1 MLGLRFGL
9 LIILLALYGS
19 TTVRAQLLSPSP
31 AATPT
36 SSSAPPATAGAI
48 DGAAATPSPLAEKV
62 SAGMAR
68 SEGRSAAIVLPP
80 EKAQPVKITR
90 FEKSP
95 VINGLLDDEAW
106 QHATLLKDFYQIQ
119 PGDNIAPSKPTEVL
133 LGYDDKFLY
142 VAFRAYDE
150 ADRVRANVAKRD
162 QIFDDDYVG
171 IYLDTYNDQ
180 RKAYELFFNPL
191 GIQADGILTEG
202 RGEDFSVDVVMQS
215 KGVLT
220 DKGYNV
226 EIAIPFKSLRYE
238 AGKSRM
244 WGVHFLRVIK
254 RFNGEQSSWM
264 PISRDNSGFLNQ
276 SGHITGLEGLSSE
289 RTLEIIPSLTLSQT
303 GRRVSAL
310 TSETRLLNPGALDP
324 GRIVNESLKVDPGL
338 TVKFG
343 ITPTITLDFA
353 LNPDFAQVEADQTV
367 VTANQRFPIFFE
379 EKRPFFLEGID
390 VFQTALNPVHTRT
403 IVDPDYAVKL
413 SGKRGRNTFGILLA
427 SDNAPG
433 NYTEDE
439 RTTIRENLERFT
451 NDPVNTRFDSRI
463 RLVDRNATIG
473 VLRLKRDIGKENS
486 LGFLATTY
494 NFVDRHNHLGGF
506 DGRFRL
512 DPQTTFGF
520 QVLGTNSRRFFFDP
534 DLGRNVYRT
543 GNGLGYFW
551 NYDHV
556 GRHFSYNFRGSGR
569 TQDYRADVGFTQ
581 RTNTNREDAIFRY
594 ASEPKPKARLI
605 SWQLFN
611 KTGLNF
617 DWQGRMQNSDN
628 ESQFKI
634 NLRRETSLSFGFFT
648 GYERVFEEEFG
659 LRRSATQPGEF
670 AGDAERSTYK
680 KDFFIYGQTTP
691 TKKFTVFYSL
701 DYYLGAL
708 DFDFGSPPNYP
719 RVSPTALRFGQ
730 GSQLDPG
737 PGKELIGTLDVTYQP
752 TEALRLSLTYTKD
765 RLVRY
770 DTGRVAFDQ
779 NIAALRATYQF
790 TRFTFLRA
798 RLDYNTLSPD
808 AQGEF
813 LPNIRGQ
820 FLLGWT
826 PSPGTAFY
834 VGYNDDINRNGR
846 NPFTGEFEPGF
857 RRNGRTFFIKAS
869 YLFRRSIN

>member
-36 SSSAPPATAGAI
+36 SSASPSAAGAT
-48 DGAAATPSPLAEKV
+48 DGAAATSSPLAEKV

-68 SEGRSAAIVLPP
+68 SEGRAAAIVLPP
-80 EKAQPVKITR
+80 EKAQPVNITR

-95 VINGLLDDEAW
+95 IINGVLDDEAW
-106 QHATLLKDFYQIQ
+106 QHAALLKDFYQIR

-142 VAFRAYDE
+142 IAFRAYDE
-150 ADRVRANVAKRD
+150 ADKVRANVAKRD

-202 RGEDFSVDVVMQS
+202 RGEDFSVDLVMES
-215 KGVLT
+215 KGALT
-220 DKGYNV
+220 DKGYSV

-238 AGKSRM
+238 AGKNRL

-276 SGHITGLEGLSSE
+276 TGHIAGLEGLSTE
-289 RTLEIIPSLTLSQT
+289 RTIEIIPSLTLSQT

-310 TSETRLLNPGALDP
+310 SGATRLSNPFALDP
-324 GRIVNESLKVDPGL
+324 GRIVNESLKLDPGL
-338 TVKFG
+338 TAKFG

-390 VFQTALNPVHTRT
+390 VFQTALNPVHTRA

-433 NYTEDE
+433 NYSEDE
-439 RTTIRENLERFT
+439 RTAIQQNLERFT
-451 NDPVNTRFDSRI
+451 NDPANTRFDNRI

-473 VLRLKRDIGKENS
+473 VLRLKRDVGKENS
-486 LGFLATTY
+486 LGLLATTY

-520 QVLGTNSRRFFFDP
+520 QILGSHSRRSFFDP
-534 DLGRNVYRT
+534 DLGRNLYRT

-556 GRHFSYNFRGSGR
+556 ERHFSYNFRGSGR
-569 TQDYRADVGFTQ
+569 TQDYRADVGFTP

-605 SWQLFN
+605 SWQLYN
-611 KTGLNF
+611 KTGVNF
-617 DWQGRMQNSDN
+617 DWQARMQNADN
-628 ESQFKI
+628 ETQFKI
-634 NLRRETSLSFGFFT
+634 NLRRETSLNFGFFA

-659 LRRSATQPGEF
+659 VRRSATLQGEF
-670 AGDAERSTYK
+670 AGDDPERSTYK
-680 KDFFIYGQTTP
+680 KDFFGYGQTTP
-691 TKKFTVFYSL
+691 TKKFTIFYSL
-701 DYYLGAL
+701 DYILGAL
-708 DFDFGSPPNYP
+708 DFDFGAPPNYP

-737 PGKELIGTLDVTYQP
+737 PGKELIGTLDLTYQP
-752 TEALRLSLTYTKD
+752 TEALRLSLVYTKD
-765 RLVRY
+765 RLVRN

-779 NIAALRATYQF
+779 NIATVRATYQF

-798 RLDYNTLSPD
+798 RLDYDSLRSN

-813 LPNIRGQ
+813 LPNLRGQ

-834 VGYNDDINRNGR
+834 VGYNDDLNRNGR

-857 RRNGRTFFIKAS
+857 RRNGRTFFIKMS
-869 YLFRRSIN
+869 YLFRRSLN

>member
-1 MLGLRFGL
+1 MLALRFGL
-9 LIILLALYGS
+9 FIVLLALHGS
-19 TTVRAQLLSPSP
+19 TTARAQSLPPST

-36 SSSAPPATAGAI
+36 PSALPATAGAT
-48 DGAAATPSPLAEKV
+48 DGVVPASAAPQAEKV
-62 SAGMAR
+62 AAGATKAVRGSA
-68 SEGRSAAIVLPP
+68 ITLPT
-80 EKAQPVKITR
+80 EKAQPVNVKL
-90 FEKSP
+90 FEKP
-95 VINGLLDDEAW
+95 PIIDGVLDDEVW
-106 QHATLLKDFYQIQ
+106 KHAALLKDFYQTS
-119 PGDNIAPSKPTEVL
+119 PGDNIPPSKPTEVL
-133 LGYDDKFLY
+133 LGYDNKFLY
-142 VAFRAYDE
+142 VAFRAYDD
-150 ADRVRANVAKRD
+150 AGRVRANVAKRD

-202 RGEDFSVDVVMQS
+202 RGEDFSFDLIMQS
-215 KGVLT
+215 KGTLT
-220 DKGYNV
+220 DKGYSV

-238 AGKSRM
+238 AGKNRL
-244 WGVHFLRVIK
+244 WGVHFVRVIK

-276 SGHITGLEGLSSE
+276 AGHITGLEGLSTE
-289 RTLEIIPSLTLSQT
+289 RTIEIIPSLTLSQT
-303 GRRVSAL
+303 GRRVSTL
-310 TSETRLLNPGALDP
+310 SSQTRLLNPGALDP
-324 GRIVNESLKVDPGL
+324 GRLVNEPFKLDPGL
-338 TVKFG
+338 TVKLG

-413 SGKRGRNTFGILLA
+413 SGKLGRNTFGILLA

-433 NYTEDE
+433 NFNEDE
-439 RTTIRENLERFT
+439 RTTIRENQERFIL
-451 NDPVNTRFDSRI
+451 DPLNIKFDNRI

-486 LGFLATTY
+486 LGLIATTY
-494 NFVDRHNHLGGF
+494 NFVDHHNDLGGF

-520 QVLGTNSRRFFFDP
+520 QLLGTYSRNSFFSP

-594 ASEPKPKARLI
+594 ASEPKPKAKLL
-605 SWQLFN
+605 SWQFFN
-611 KTGLNF
+611 KTGINF

-634 NLRRETSLSFGFFT
+634 NLRRETTLNFGFFA

-659 LRRSATQPGEF
+659 VRRSATQQGAF
-670 AGDAERSTYK
+670 AGGPERSTFK
-680 KDFFIYGQTTP
+680 KDFFTYGQTTP
-691 TKKFTVFYSL
+691 TKKVTIIYSL
-701 DYYLGAL
+701 DYFLGAL
-708 DFDFGSPPNYP
+708 DFDFGAPPNYP

-730 GSQLDPG
+730 DSQLDPG
-737 PGKELIGTLDVTYQP
+737 PGKELIATLDVTYQP
-752 TEALRLSLTYTKD
+752 TEALRLSLVYTKD
-765 RLVRY
+765 RLVRN

-779 NIAALRATYQF
+779 NIATLRATYQF
-790 TRFTFLRA
+790 SRFTFLRA
-798 RLDYNTLSPD
+798 RLDYDTLRPN
-808 AQGEF
+808 AQGDF

-834 VGYNDDINRNGR
+834 VGYNDDLNRNGL
-846 NPFTGEFEPGF
+846 NPFTGDFEPGL
-857 RRNGRTFFIKAS
+857 RRNGRTFFIKMS